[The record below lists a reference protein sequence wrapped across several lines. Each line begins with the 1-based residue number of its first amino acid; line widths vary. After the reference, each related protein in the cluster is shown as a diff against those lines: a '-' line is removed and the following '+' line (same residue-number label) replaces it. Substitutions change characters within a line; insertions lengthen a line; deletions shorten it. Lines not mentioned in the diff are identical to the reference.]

1 MYIIHGYFYDHS
13 NHIECFFNFEIEE
26 IVDRHVC
33 RPYANAPDLPVLRPA
48 ELAANAIKG
57 SVLHRCTLSPDL
69 AVDNKA
75 RTFYP
80 RLYSIRLQH
89 GAVVVSNLRRR
100 L

>member
-1 MYIIHGYFYDHS
+1 MLLKNFLRPA
-13 NHIECFFNFEIEE
+13 FNFATEE

-69 AVDNKA
+69 AVEGNK
-75 RTFYP
+75 RINVKL
-80 RLYSIRLQH
+80 RLYFHSIITWR
-89 GAVVVSNLRRR
+89 SRS
-100 L
+100 